1 MSHEF
6 DSGACE
12 CEGDRHESILRTATF
27 PGYGPTRFPTFP
39 HSHSKLSFT
48 RHIPSKPDRGLLQP
62 VGDPRIDWISP
73 LCILLLCAAG
83 VLFIHSA
90 QYTHGGG
97 DWKKQAFWVVLGLG
111 AYGAVSALNYKLF
124 LEYAHFIYLA
134 GIGGLLLATK
144 FSPVSVEM
152 MGARRWVDVGFTTVQ
167 PTEGAKIGTLIMT
180 ASILA
185 RSRVGNVKDS
195 LVVLTK
201 VAIVFLLPMLLIFLQ
216 PDLGSSLVFP
226 PMIFALL
233 YVSRLSEKFFLS
245 AFALFA
251 VALAV
256 LGADIYGYSQHLE
269 KVRAAEEAGAPA
281 VTEPYRSPLPLR
293 NYQRNRILTFVA
305 PDVVDPS
312 GTGASWNANQ
322 AKISAATG
330 GLSGKGLFEGTQAQ
344 LGYLPQAVAHNDFI
358 FSVIAE
364 ETGFLG
370 SAFVVGLF
378 CLLVANGIRIA
389 GLARDRFGMQLA
401 IGVSVL
407 FLVHFFINIGM
418 TIGITPITGLP
429 LPFLSYGGSFVL
441 SCFILQGLVQSVYR
455 YRKDYS

>member
-1 MSHEF
+1 MSEYRRIF
-6 DSGACE
+6 SKPYQKLMNP
-12 CEGDRHESILRTATF
+12 GDRLRF
-27 PGYGPTRFPTFP
+27 DLFNP
-39 HSHSKLSFT
+39 
-48 RHIPSKPDRGLLQP
+48 I
-62 VGDPRIDWISP
+62 
-73 LCILLLCAAG
+73 CILTLCLVG
-83 VLFIHSA
+83 ILFIYSA
-90 QYTHGGG
+90 QISYEGGH
-97 DWKKQAFWVVLGLG
+97 WKRQMFWVIIGLG
-111 AYGAVSALNYKLF
+111 FYNVVSIINYKIF
-124 LEYAHFIYLA
+124 LEYAHIIYIL
-134 GIGGLLLATK
+134 GIVGLILTMP
-144 FSPVSVEM
+144 FSPISYED
-152 MGARRWVDVGFTTVQ
+152 MGARRWIDLGLTRVQ
-167 PTEGAKIGTLIMT
+167 PTEGAKIGTLIMA

-185 RSRVGNVKDS
+185 RSEIGTVKDS
-195 LVVLTK
+195 LFVLAK
-201 VAIVFLLPMLLIFLQ
+201 VSGVFLLPMLLIFLQ
-216 PDLGSSLVFP
+216 PDLGSTLVFP

-233 YVSRLSEKFFLS
+233 YISRLSEKFFMS
-245 AFALFA
+245 AFAAFVLS
-251 VALAV
+251 LAV
-256 LGADIYGYSQHLE
+256 LAADIYGYSQHLE
-269 KVRAAEEAGAPA
+269 AQREVSKSNSEVKIDD
-281 VTEPYRSPLPLR
+281 YQSWLPIR

-330 GLSGKGLFEGTQAQ
+330 GLSGKGLFKGTQAQ

-370 SAFVVGLF
+370 SAFVLGLF
-378 CLLVANGIRIA
+378 CLMVANGIRIA

-401 IGVSVL
+401 IGVSIL

-455 YRKDYS
+455 HRKDFS

>member
-1 MSHEF
+1 MIQA
-6 DSGACE
+6 D
-12 CEGDRHESILRTATF
+12 DNRR
-27 PGYGPTRFPTFP
+27 
-39 HSHSKLSFT
+39 
-48 RHIPSKPDRGLLQP
+48 
-62 VGDPRIDWISP
+62 VDWVSP
-73 LCILLLCAAG
+73 CCILLLCA
-83 VLFIHSA
+83 VSILFIYSA

-97 DWKKQAFWVVLGLG
+97 DWKKQLFWVTLGLG
-111 AYGAVSALNYKLF
+111 TYSIVSLINYKIF
-124 LEYAHFIYLA
+124 LGYAHFIYAA
-134 GIGGLLLATK
+134 GICGLLLATK
-144 FSPVSVEM
+144 FSPISVEM
-152 MGARRWVDVGFTTVQ
+152 MGARRWVDVGITIVQ
-167 PTEGAKIGTLIMT
+167 PTEGAKIGTLIMA

-185 RSRVGNVKDS
+185 RSEIGTVRNS
-195 LVVLTK
+195 LLVLTK
-201 VAIVFLLPMLLIFLQ
+201 VALVFLIPMLLIFLQ

-233 YVSRLSEKFFLS
+233 YISRLSEKFFVS
-245 AFALFA
+245 AFALFTVA
-251 VALAV
+251 VSI
-256 LGADIYGYSQHLE
+256 LGLDIYAYSQHLKE
-269 KVRAAEEAGAPA
+269 VRTAEISNTTTLSE
-281 VTEPYRSPLPLR
+281 EYQSLLPIH
-293 NYQRNRILTFVA
+293 NYQRDRILTFVA
-305 PDVVDPS
+305 PDVVDPE
-312 GTGASWNANQ
+312 GTGASWNAKQ

-330 GLSGKGLFEGTQAQ
+330 GLVGKGLFKGTQAQ

-378 CLLVANGIRIA
+378 CLMVANSIRIA

-401 IGVSVL
+401 IGVSVI

-455 YRKDYS
+455 YRKDHT

>member
-1 MSHEF
+1 MSEYRRIF
-6 DSGACE
+6 SKPYQKLMNP
-12 CEGDRHESILRTATF
+12 GDRLRFDLLNPICILT
-27 PGYGPTRFPTFP
+27 
-39 HSHSKLSFT
+39 LCLV
-48 RHIPSKPDRGLLQP
+48 GLL
-62 VGDPRIDWISP
+62 
-73 LCILLLCAAG
+73 
-83 VLFIHSA
+83 FIYSA
-90 QYTHGGG
+90 QISYEGGH
-97 DWKKQAFWVVLGLG
+97 WKRQMFWVIIGLG
-111 AYGAVSALNYKLF
+111 CYNVVSIINYKIF
-124 LEYAHFIYLA
+124 LEYAHIIYIL
-134 GIGGLLLATK
+134 GIVGLILTMP
-144 FSPVSVEM
+144 FSPISYED
-152 MGARRWVDVGFTTVQ
+152 MGARRWIDLGLTRVQ
-167 PTEGAKIGTLIMT
+167 PTEGAKIGTLIMA

-185 RSRVGNVKDS
+185 RSEIGTVKDS
-195 LVVLTK
+195 LFVLAK
-201 VAIVFLLPMLLIFLQ
+201 VSGVFLLPMLLIFLQ
-216 PDLGSSLVFP
+216 PDLGSTLVFP

-233 YVSRLSEKFFLS
+233 YISRLSEKFFMS
-245 AFALFA
+245 AFAAFVLS
-251 VALAV
+251 LAV
-256 LGADIYGYSQHLE
+256 LAADIYGYSQHLE
-269 KVRAAEEAGAPA
+269 AQREVS
-281 VTEPYRSPLPLR
+281 RSNSEVKIDDYQSWLPIR

-330 GLSGKGLFEGTQAQ
+330 GLSGKGLFKGTQAQ

-370 SAFVVGLF
+370 SAFVLGLF
-378 CLLVANGIRIA
+378 CLMVANGIRIA

-401 IGVSVL
+401 IGVSIL

-455 YRKDYS
+455 HRKDFS

>member
-1 MSHEF
+1 MQP
-6 DSGACE
+6 
-12 CEGDRHESILRTATF
+12 EGRLR
-27 PGYGPTRFPTFP
+27 
-39 HSHSKLSFT
+39 L
-48 RHIPSKPDRGLLQP
+48 
-62 VGDPRIDWISP
+62 DWINP
-73 LCILLLCAAG
+73 LCILLLCTVG
-83 VLFIHSA
+83 ILFIYSA
-90 QYTHGGG
+90 QYSYGGSN
-97 DWKKQAFWVVLGLG
+97 WKRQLFWMAIGTG
-111 AYGAVSALNYKLF
+111 TYSAISLVDYKIF
-124 LEYAHFIYLA
+124 LKYAHFIYAA
-134 GIGGLLLATK
+134 GIFGLLLTTEL
-144 FSPVSVEM
+144 SPISYAD
-152 MGARRWVDVGFTTVQ
+152 MGARRWVNLGFTRVQ
-167 PTEGAKIGTLIMT
+167 PTEAAKIGTLVMA
-180 ASILA
+180 ASVLA
-185 RSRVGNVKDS
+185 RSELGSVQDS
-195 LVVLTK
+195 LVVLAK
-201 VAIVFLLPMLLIFLQ
+201 VAIIFLLPMLLIFLQ

-256 LGADIYGYSQHLE
+256 LGADIYGYSKHLKDQQE
-269 KVRAAEEAGAPA
+269 AEASDNAAIVE
-281 VTEPYRSPLPLR
+281 TYHSLLPIHD
-293 NYQRNRILTFVA
+293 YQRNRILTFVA

-330 GLSGKGLFEGTQAQ
+330 GVSGKGLFNGTQAQ

-378 CLLVANGIRIA
+378 CLMVTNGIRIA

-455 YRKDYS
+455 YRRDYS

>member
-1 MSHEF
+1 MSEYRRIF
-6 DSGACE
+6 SKPYQKLMNP
-12 CEGDRHESILRTATF
+12 GDRLRFDLLNPICILT
-27 PGYGPTRFPTFP
+27 
-39 HSHSKLSFT
+39 LCLV
-48 RHIPSKPDRGLLQP
+48 GLL
-62 VGDPRIDWISP
+62 
-73 LCILLLCAAG
+73 
-83 VLFIHSA
+83 FIYSA
-90 QYTHGGG
+90 QISYEGGH
-97 DWKKQAFWVVLGLG
+97 WKRQMFWVIIGLG
-111 AYGAVSALNYKLF
+111 FYNVVSIINYKIF
-124 LEYAHFIYLA
+124 LEYAHIIYIL
-134 GIGGLLLATK
+134 GIVGLILTMP
-144 FSPVSVEM
+144 FSPISYED
-152 MGARRWVDVGFTTVQ
+152 MGARRWIDLGLTRVQ
-167 PTEGAKIGTLIMT
+167 PTEGAKIGTLIMA

-185 RSRVGNVKDS
+185 RSEIGTVKDS
-195 LVVLTK
+195 LFVLAK
-201 VAIVFLLPMLLIFLQ
+201 VSGVFLLPMLLIFLQ
-216 PDLGSSLVFP
+216 PDLGSTLVFP

-233 YVSRLSEKFFLS
+233 YISRLSEKFFMS
-245 AFALFA
+245 AFAAFVLS
-251 VALAV
+251 LAV
-256 LGADIYGYSQHLE
+256 LAADIYGYSQHLE
-269 KVRAAEEAGAPA
+269 AQREVS
-281 VTEPYRSPLPLR
+281 RSNSEVIIDDYQSWLPIR

-330 GLSGKGLFEGTQAQ
+330 GLSGKGLFKGTQAQ

-370 SAFVVGLF
+370 SAFVLGLF
-378 CLLVANGIRIA
+378 CLMVANGIRIA

-401 IGVSVL
+401 IGVSIL

-455 YRKDYS
+455 HRKDFS

>member
-1 MSHEF
+1 VSVYRRIFSKQYQRLLYPGGELRF
-6 DSGACE
+6 D
-12 CEGDRHESILRTATF
+12 I
-27 PGYGPTRFPTFP
+27 
-39 HSHSKLSFT
+39 
-48 RHIPSKPDRGLLQP
+48 
-62 VGDPRIDWISP
+62 VNP
-73 LCILLLCAAG
+73 LCILLLCGLG
-83 VLFIHSA
+83 VLFIYSA
-90 QYTHGGG
+90 QLSHADGG
-97 DWKKQAFWVVLGLG
+97 DWKKQIFWVTLGFM
-111 AYGAVSALNYKLF
+111 AYTVISSLNYKIF

-134 GIGGLLLATK
+134 GIIGLLLTNE
-144 FSPVSVEM
+144 FSPISVEM
-152 MGARRWVDVGFTTVQ
+152 MGARRWIDVGITTVQ
-167 PTEGAKIGTLIMT
+167 PTEGAKIGTLIMI

-185 RSRVGNVKDS
+185 RSEVGSVRYS
-195 LVVLTK
+195 ILALAK
-201 VAIVFLLPMLLIFLQ
+201 VTAAFLIPMLLIFRQ

-226 PMIFALL
+226 IIVFALL
-233 YVSRLSEKFFLS
+233 YTSRLSEKFFLS
-245 AFALFA
+245 AFAAFA
-251 VALAV
+251 IV
-256 LGADIYGYSQHLE
+256 LGVVGADIYGYSQHLE
-269 KVRAAEEAGAPA
+269 NKQEARLAGTNFSEE
-281 VTEPYRSPLPLR
+281 YHSWLPLK

-305 PDVVDPS
+305 PDVIDPA

-330 GLSGKGLFEGTQAQ
+330 GATGKGLFEGTQAQ

-378 CLLVANGIRIA
+378 CLMVANGIRIA

-455 YRKDYS
+455 YRKDFS

>member
-1 MSHEF
+1 VSVYSRIFNKQYQNLMHPGERLRF
-6 DSGACE
+6 D
-12 CEGDRHESILRTATF
+12 
-27 PGYGPTRFPTFP
+27 
-39 HSHSKLSFT
+39 
-48 RHIPSKPDRGLLQP
+48 
-62 VGDPRIDWISP
+62 VISP
-73 LCILLLCAAG
+73 LCILLLCGIG
-83 VLFIHSA
+83 VLFIYSA
-90 QYTHGGG
+90 QYSHADGG
-97 DWKKQAFWVVLGLG
+97 DWKKQIFWITLGLG
-111 AYGAVSALNYKLF
+111 TYGVISAINYKIF

-134 GIGGLLLATK
+134 GIVGLILATK
-144 FSPVSVEM
+144 LSPISVEM
-152 MGARRWVDVGFTTVQ
+152 MGARRWVDAGFTTVQ
-167 PTEGAKIGTLIMT
+167 PTEGAKIGTLIMA

-185 RSRVGNVKDS
+185 RSEIGSVRDSILVLARVGG
-195 LVVLTK
+195 
-201 VAIVFLLPMLLIFLQ
+201 VFLIPMLLIFLQ

-245 AFALFA
+245 AFALFTVA
-251 VALAV
+251 VTV
-256 LGADIYGYSQHLE
+256 VGVDIYGYSQHLE
-269 KVRAAEEAGAPA
+269 KLREAENTGAVM
-281 VTEPYRSPLPLR
+281 VTEEYHSLLPIH

-330 GLSGKGLFEGTQAQ
+330 GVTGKGLFKGTQAQ

-378 CLLVANGIRIA
+378 CLMVANGIRIA

-455 YRKDYS
+455 YRKDYT

>member
-1 MSHEF
+1 MIQA
-6 DSGACE
+6 D
-12 CEGDRHESILRTATF
+12 DNRR
-27 PGYGPTRFPTFP
+27 
-39 HSHSKLSFT
+39 
-48 RHIPSKPDRGLLQP
+48 
-62 VGDPRIDWISP
+62 VDWVSP
-73 LCILLLCAAG
+73 CCILLLCA
-83 VLFIHSA
+83 VSILFIYSA

-97 DWKKQAFWVVLGLG
+97 DWKKQLFWVTLGLG
-111 AYGAVSALNYKLF
+111 TYSIVSLINYKIF
-124 LEYAHFIYLA
+124 LGYAHFIYAA
-134 GIGGLLLATK
+134 GICGLLLATK
-144 FSPVSVEM
+144 LSPISVEM
-152 MGARRWVDVGFTTVQ
+152 MGARRWVDVGITIVQ
-167 PTEGAKIGTLIMT
+167 PTEGAKIGTLIMA

-185 RSRVGNVKDS
+185 RSEIGNVRNS
-195 LVVLTK
+195 LLVLTK
-201 VAIVFLLPMLLIFLQ
+201 VALVFLIPMLLIFLQ

-233 YVSRLSEKFFLS
+233 YISRLSEKFFVS
-245 AFALFA
+245 AFALFTVA
-251 VALAV
+251 VSI
-256 LGADIYGYSQHLE
+256 LGLDIYAYSQHLKE
-269 KVRAAEEAGAPA
+269 VRTAEISNTTTLSE
-281 VTEPYRSPLPLR
+281 EYQSLLPIH
-293 NYQRNRILTFVA
+293 NYQRDRILTFVA
-305 PDVVDPS
+305 PDVVDPE
-312 GTGASWNANQ
+312 GTGASWNAKQ

-330 GLSGKGLFEGTQAQ
+330 GLVGKGLFKGTQAQ

-378 CLLVANGIRIA
+378 CLMVANSIRIA

-401 IGVSVL
+401 IGVSMI

-455 YRKDYS
+455 HRKDHT

>member
-1 MSHEF
+1 MQ
-6 DSGACE
+6 
-12 CEGDRHESILRTATF
+12 
-27 PGYGPTRFPTFP
+27 P
-39 HSHSKLSFT
+39 HDQRRSDL
-48 RHIPSKPDRGLLQP
+48 
-62 VGDPRIDWISP
+62 ISP
-73 LCILLLCAAG
+73 LCILLLCAISI
-83 VLFIHSA
+83 LFIYSA
-90 QYTHGGG
+90 QSTHDGG
-97 DWKKQAFWVVLGLG
+97 DWKKQLFWMTLGFG
-111 AYGAVSALNYKLF
+111 TYTTVSLINYKLF
-124 LEYAHFIYLA
+124 LGYAHFIYGA
-134 GIGGLLLATK
+134 GICGLLLATK
-144 FSPVSVEM
+144 FSPISVEM
-152 MGARRWVDVGFTTVQ
+152 MGARRWVDVGITTIQ
-167 PTEGAKIGTLIMT
+167 PTEGAKIGTLIMV
-180 ASILA
+180 ASVLA
-185 RSRVGNVKDS
+185 RSKLGSVRDS
-195 LVVLTK
+195 LLVLSK
-201 VAIVFLLPMLLIFLQ
+201 VAVIFLIPMLLIFLQ

-233 YVSRLSEKFFLS
+233 YVSRLSERFFVS
-245 AFALFA
+245 AFAVF
-251 VALAV
+251 ALAV
-256 LGADIYGYSQHLE
+256 SLVGVDIYAYSQHLE
-269 KVRAAEEAGAPA
+269 QVRAAEKAGSPA
-281 VTEPYRSPLPLR
+281 ISKEFHSLLPIH

-305 PDVVDPS
+305 PDVVDPG
-312 GTGASWNANQ
+312 GTGASWNAKQ

-330 GLSGKGLFEGTQAQ
+330 GFAGKGLFEGTQAQ

-378 CLLVANGIRIA
+378 CLMVANGIRIA

-455 YRKDYS
+455 HRKVHT

>member
-1 MSHEF
+1 MIQA
-6 DSGACE
+6 D
-12 CEGDRHESILRTATF
+12 DNRR
-27 PGYGPTRFPTFP
+27 
-39 HSHSKLSFT
+39 
-48 RHIPSKPDRGLLQP
+48 
-62 VGDPRIDWISP
+62 VDWVSP
-73 LCILLLCAAG
+73 CCILLLCA
-83 VLFIHSA
+83 VSILFIYSA

-97 DWKKQAFWVVLGLG
+97 DWKKQLFWVTLGLG
-111 AYGAVSALNYKLF
+111 TYSIVSLINYKIF
-124 LEYAHFIYLA
+124 LGYAHFIYAA
-134 GIGGLLLATK
+134 GICGLLLATK
-144 FSPVSVEM
+144 LSPISVEM
-152 MGARRWVDVGFTTVQ
+152 MGARRWVDVGITIVQ
-167 PTEGAKIGTLIMT
+167 PTEGAKIGTLIMA

-185 RSRVGNVKDS
+185 RSEIGTVRNS
-195 LVVLTK
+195 LLVLTK
-201 VAIVFLLPMLLIFLQ
+201 VALVFLIPMLLIFLQ

-233 YVSRLSEKFFLS
+233 YISRLSEKFFVS
-245 AFALFA
+245 AFALFTVA
-251 VALAV
+251 VSI
-256 LGADIYGYSQHLE
+256 LGMDIYAYSQHLKE
-269 KVRAAEEAGAPA
+269 VRTAEISNTTTLSE
-281 VTEPYRSPLPLR
+281 EYQSLLPIH
-293 NYQRNRILTFVA
+293 NYQRDRILTFVA
-305 PDVVDPS
+305 PDVVDPE
-312 GTGASWNANQ
+312 GTGASWNAKQ

-330 GLSGKGLFEGTQAQ
+330 GLVGKGLFKGTQAQ

-378 CLLVANGIRIA
+378 CLMVANSIRIA

-401 IGVSVL
+401 IGVSMI

-455 YRKDYS
+455 YRKDHT

>member
-1 MSHEF
+1 MIQA
-6 DSGACE
+6 D
-12 CEGDRHESILRTATF
+12 DNRR
-27 PGYGPTRFPTFP
+27 
-39 HSHSKLSFT
+39 
-48 RHIPSKPDRGLLQP
+48 
-62 VGDPRIDWISP
+62 VDWVSP
-73 LCILLLCAAG
+73 CCILLLCA
-83 VLFIHSA
+83 VSILFIYSA

-97 DWKKQAFWVVLGLG
+97 DWKKQLFWVTLGLG
-111 AYGAVSALNYKLF
+111 TYSIVSLINYKIF
-124 LEYAHFIYLA
+124 LGYAHFIYAA
-134 GIGGLLLATK
+134 GICGLLLATK
-144 FSPVSVEM
+144 FSPISVEM
-152 MGARRWVDVGFTTVQ
+152 MGARRWVDIGITIVQ
-167 PTEGAKIGTLIMT
+167 PTEGAKIGTLIMA

-185 RSRVGNVKDS
+185 RSEIGTVRNS
-195 LVVLTK
+195 LLVLTK
-201 VAIVFLLPMLLIFLQ
+201 VALVFLIPMLLIFLQ

-233 YVSRLSEKFFLS
+233 YISRLSEKFFVS
-245 AFALFA
+245 AFALFTVA
-251 VALAV
+251 VSI
-256 LGADIYGYSQHLE
+256 LGLDIYAYSQHLE
-269 KVRAAEEAGAPA
+269 EVRTAEISNTTTLSE
-281 VTEPYRSPLPLR
+281 EYQSLLPIH
-293 NYQRNRILTFVA
+293 NYQRDRILTFVA
-305 PDVVDPS
+305 PDVVDPE
-312 GTGASWNANQ
+312 GTGASWNAKQ

-330 GLSGKGLFEGTQAQ
+330 GLIGKGLFKGTQAQ

-378 CLLVANGIRIA
+378 CLMVANSIRIA

-401 IGVSVL
+401 IGVSVI

-455 YRKDYS
+455 YRKDHT

>member
-1 MSHEF
+1 LSVYRRIFSKQYQNLMYPGERLRF
-6 DSGACE
+6 D
-12 CEGDRHESILRTATF
+12 I
-27 PGYGPTRFPTFP
+27 
-39 HSHSKLSFT
+39 
-48 RHIPSKPDRGLLQP
+48 
-62 VGDPRIDWISP
+62 VNP
-73 LCILLLCAAG
+73 LCIALLCAIG
-83 VLFIHSA
+83 LLFIYSA
-90 QYTHGGG
+90 QISYEGSH
-97 DWKKQAFWVVLGLG
+97 WKRQLFFIVMGVGI
-111 AYGAVSALNYKLF
+111 YSVISAINYKIF
-124 LEYAHFIYLA
+124 LLYAHFIYIA
-134 GIGGLLLATK
+134 GIAGLLLTMP
-144 FSPVSVEM
+144 FSPISVDQ
-152 MGARRWVDVGFTTVQ
+152 MGARRWIDVGIRIQ
-167 PTEGAKIGTLIMT
+167 PTEGAKIGTLIMA

-185 RSRVGNVKDS
+185 RSEIGTVRNS
-195 LVVLTK
+195 LLILAK
-201 VAIVFLLPMLLIFLQ
+201 VAAVFLLPMLLIFLQ
-216 PDLGSSLVFP
+216 PDLGSTLVFP

-233 YVSRLSEKFFLS
+233 YVSRLSEKFFMS
-245 AFALFA
+245 AFAAFA
-251 VALAV
+251 IALAV
-256 LGADIYGYSQHLE
+256 LGADIYGYGQHLE
-269 KVRAAEEAGAPA
+269 AQREAERSGSTA
-281 VTEPYRSPLPLR
+281 VAEDYSSLLPLK

-330 GLSGKGLFEGTQAQ
+330 GFSGKGVFNGTQAQ

-378 CLLVANGIRIA
+378 CLMVANGIRIA

-401 IGVSVL
+401 IGVSIL

-455 YRKDYS
+455 YRKDFS

>member
-1 MSHEF
+1 MIQA
-6 DSGACE
+6 D
-12 CEGDRHESILRTATF
+12 DNRR
-27 PGYGPTRFPTFP
+27 
-39 HSHSKLSFT
+39 
-48 RHIPSKPDRGLLQP
+48 
-62 VGDPRIDWISP
+62 VDWVSP
-73 LCILLLCAAG
+73 CCILLLCA
-83 VLFIHSA
+83 VSILFIYSA

-97 DWKKQAFWVVLGLG
+97 DWKKQLFWVTLGLG
-111 AYGAVSALNYKLF
+111 TYSIVSLINYKIF
-124 LEYAHFIYLA
+124 LGYAHFIYAA
-134 GIGGLLLATK
+134 GICGLLLATK
-144 FSPVSVEM
+144 FSPISVEM
-152 MGARRWVDVGFTTVQ
+152 MGARRWVDVGITIVQ
-167 PTEGAKIGTLIMT
+167 PTEGAKIGTLIMA

-185 RSRVGNVKDS
+185 RSEIGTVRNS
-195 LVVLTK
+195 LLVLTK
-201 VAIVFLLPMLLIFLQ
+201 VALVFLIPMLLIFLQ

-233 YVSRLSEKFFLS
+233 YISRLSEKFFVS
-245 AFALFA
+245 AFALFTVA
-251 VALAV
+251 VSI
-256 LGADIYGYSQHLE
+256 LGLDIYAYSQHLKE
-269 KVRAAEEAGAPA
+269 VRTAEISNTTTLSE
-281 VTEPYRSPLPLR
+281 EYQSLLPIH
-293 NYQRNRILTFVA
+293 NYQRDRILTFVA
-305 PDVVDPS
+305 PDVVDPE
-312 GTGASWNANQ
+312 GTGASWNAKQ

-330 GLSGKGLFEGTQAQ
+330 GLVGKGLFKGTQAQ

-378 CLLVANGIRIA
+378 CLMVANGIRIA

-455 YRKDYS
+455 YRKDHT

>member
-1 MSHEF
+1 MSVYSRIF
-6 DSGACE
+6 NKRYQNLMSP
-12 CEGDRHESILRTATF
+12 GDRLR
-27 PGYGPTRFPTFP
+27 YD
-39 HSHSKLSFT
+39 
-48 RHIPSKPDRGLLQP
+48 I
-62 VGDPRIDWISP
+62 ISP
-73 LCILLLCAAG
+73 LCILLLCAVG
-83 VLFIHSA
+83 ILFIYSA
-90 QYTHGGG
+90 QYSHANGG
-97 DWKKQAFWVVLGLG
+97 DWKKQIFWISLGWGIYSL
-111 AYGAVSALNYKLF
+111 VSAINYKVY

-134 GIGGLLLATK
+134 GIIGLLLTTPL
-144 FSPVSVEM
+144 SPISVEM
-152 MGARRWVDVGFTTVQ
+152 MGARRWIDIGVTTIQ
-167 PTEGAKIGTLIMT
+167 PTEGAKIGTLIMI

-185 RSRVGNVKDS
+185 RSEVGSVRDS
-195 LVVLTK
+195 IFVLGK
-201 VAIVFLLPMLLIFLQ
+201 VAVIFLVPMLLIFLQ

-233 YVSRLSEKFFLS
+233 YVSRLSEKFFIS
-245 AFALFA
+245 AFVLFA
-251 VALAV
+251 VAVTV
-256 LGADIYGYSQHLE
+256 LGVDIYGYSEHLKE
-269 KVRAAEEAGAPA
+269 LREANTTAEAPIS
-281 VTEPYRSPLPLR
+281 EEYHSLLPIHD
-293 NYQRNRILTFVA
+293 YQRNRILTFVA

-312 GTGASWNANQ
+312 GTGASWNAKQ

-330 GLSGKGLFEGTQAQ
+330 GATGKGLFQGTQAQ

-364 ETGFLG
+364 ESGFLG

-378 CLLVANGIRIA
+378 CLMVANGIRIA

-455 YRKDYS
+455 YRKDYT

>member
-1 MSHEF
+1 MIQA
-6 DSGACE
+6 D
-12 CEGDRHESILRTATF
+12 DNRR
-27 PGYGPTRFPTFP
+27 
-39 HSHSKLSFT
+39 
-48 RHIPSKPDRGLLQP
+48 
-62 VGDPRIDWISP
+62 VDWVSP
-73 LCILLLCAAG
+73 CCILLLCA
-83 VLFIHSA
+83 VSILFIYSA

-97 DWKKQAFWVVLGLG
+97 DWKKQLFWVTLGLG
-111 AYGAVSALNYKLF
+111 TYSIVSLINYKIF
-124 LEYAHFIYLA
+124 LGYAHFIYAA
-134 GIGGLLLATK
+134 GICGLLLATK
-144 FSPVSVEM
+144 LSPISVEM
-152 MGARRWVDVGFTTVQ
+152 MGARRWVDVGITIVQ
-167 PTEGAKIGTLIMT
+167 PTEGAKIGTLIMA

-185 RSRVGNVKDS
+185 RSEIGTVRNS
-195 LVVLTK
+195 LLVLTK
-201 VAIVFLLPMLLIFLQ
+201 VALVFLIPMLLIFLQ

-233 YVSRLSEKFFLS
+233 YISRLSEKFFVS
-245 AFALFA
+245 AFALFTVA
-251 VALAV
+251 VSI
-256 LGADIYGYSQHLE
+256 LGLDIYAYSQHLKE
-269 KVRAAEEAGAPA
+269 VRTAEISNTTTLSE
-281 VTEPYRSPLPLR
+281 EYQSLLPIH
-293 NYQRNRILTFVA
+293 NYQRDRILTFVA
-305 PDVVDPS
+305 PDVVDPE
-312 GTGASWNANQ
+312 GTGASWNAKQ

-330 GLSGKGLFEGTQAQ
+330 GLVGKGLFKGTQAQ

-378 CLLVANGIRIA
+378 CLMVANGIRIA

-455 YRKDYS
+455 YRKDHT

>member
-1 MSHEF
+1 MSVYRRIFSKQYQSLVYPGERLRF
-6 DSGACE
+6 DF
-12 CEGDRHESILRTATF
+12 LN
-27 PGYGPTRFPTFP
+27 
-39 HSHSKLSFT
+39 
-48 RHIPSKPDRGLLQP
+48 
-62 VGDPRIDWISP
+62 P
-73 LCILLLCAAG
+73 LCILMLCAIG
-83 VLFIHSA
+83 LLFIFSA
-90 QYTHGGG
+90 QISYDGGH
-97 DWKKQAFWVVLGLG
+97 WKRQLFWIVIGLG
-111 AYGAVSALNYKLF
+111 VYGTISAINYKIF
-124 LEYAHFIYLA
+124 LEYAHFIYIA
-134 GIGGLLLATK
+134 GIVGLILTMP
-144 FSPVSVEM
+144 FSPISYED
-152 MGARRWVDVGFTTVQ
+152 MGARRWIDLGVTRVQ
-167 PTEGAKIGTLIMT
+167 PTEGAKIGTLIMA
-180 ASILA
+180 ASMLS
-185 RSRVGNVKDS
+185 RSEIGSVRDS
-195 LVVLTK
+195 LLVLAK
-201 VAIVFLLPMLLIFLQ
+201 VALVFLVPMLLIFLQ

-245 AFALFA
+245 AFAAFA
-251 VALAV
+251 IALAV
-256 LGADIYGYSQHLE
+256 LGVDIYGYSQHLE
-269 KVRAAEEAGAPA
+269 AQRAAD
-281 VTEPYRSPLPLR
+281 RSGSSTQSEVIGDYESLLPIH

-330 GLSGKGLFEGTQAQ
+330 GLSGKGVFKGTQAQ

-378 CLLVANGIRIA
+378 CLMVANGIRIA
-389 GLARDRFGMQLA
+389 GLARDRFGMYLA
-401 IGVSVL
+401 VGVSVL

-455 YRKDYS
+455 YRKDFS